1 LSVEEALK
9 PLYHPQNLNPR
20 DLKLRFYDIDGNEID
35 IQDQNFFIEEDTN
48 IQKKV
53 RSYSVTNEKTSSTI
67 MDEGLWD
74 NHISY

>member
-1 LSVEEALK
+1 
-9 PLYHPQNLNPR
+9 LYHPQNLNPR